1 MTTRPN
7 FLLVTFATVLSL
19 SIQLAAQT
27 NQTADPFVAV
37 VRKVTGPV
45 RIQRAGAGQEV
56 PLKADDRLYPG
67 DRLFCGDG
75 GQASLI
81 FSDSAVELK
90 LLPNTELTFQG
101 QRSQVGVLKEVF
113 LHIGRLLTSVI
124 RGDME
129 VVTPT
134 SVASVKGTRWWTTV
148 EATQLTRVVVLEG
161 EVKVENRI
169 SGQVE
174 TVSAGNT
181 ASSTATGELEVT
193 PSKDSDLPE
202 DPSGNQQ
209 GSLDIEFE
217 NGSGESKTLH
227 IEFDR

>member
-1 MTTRPN
+1 MTTRPG
-7 FLLVTFATVLSL
+7 FLFVTFAAILSL

-56 PLKADDRLYPG
+56 LLKADARLYPG
-67 DRLFCGDG
+67 DRLFCGKG

-90 LLPNTELTFQG
+90 LSPDTELTLEG
-101 QRSQVGVLKEVF
+101 QRSQVGLIKRVF
-113 LHIGRLLTSVI
+113 LHLGRLLTNVL

-148 EATQLTRVVVLEG
+148 EATQLTRIVVLEG
-161 EVKVENRI
+161 EVEVENRV

-181 ASSTATGELEVT
+181 ASSAAAGELEVA

-202 DPSGNQQ
+202 DPSGSQQ

-217 NGSGESKTLH
+217 NGSGESKTLR